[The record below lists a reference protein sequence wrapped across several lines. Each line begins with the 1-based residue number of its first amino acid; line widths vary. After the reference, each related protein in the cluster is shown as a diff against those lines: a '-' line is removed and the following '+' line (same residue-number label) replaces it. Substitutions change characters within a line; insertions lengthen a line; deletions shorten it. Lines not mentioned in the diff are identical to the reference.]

1 MSIILYHRELTFS
14 SKYCIL
20 NIRKGDR
27 PVADIISLITNLG
40 FPIGVCLMLMWYIK
54 DLSAKHL
61 TETKEFTEALN
72 QNTLVL
78 QKLCDTLGIERE
90 TK

>member
-1 MSIILYHRELTFS
+1 MAE
-14 SKYCIL
+14 
-20 NIRKGDR
+20 
-27 PVADIISLITNLG
+27 IISLITNLG
-40 FPIGVCLMLMWYIK
+40 FPIGVCLILMWYIK

-61 TETKEFTEALN
+61 SETKEFTEALN